1 MKAALVTGAATRG
14 GAAIARELHR
24 RGLTL
29 LLHHSPR
36 SAVQA
41 KALAGELNATRSAS
55 AATWCADFSEPVI
68 RVPGWVVDA
77 AVEVCVCNASVWE
90 ASTLADCDR
99 AATDW
104 NVHVA
109 SHAAVL
115 AALRAS
121 LRSIVTITDVH
132 ADRPARGHL
141 WYTTT
146 KAALQAMTMAL
157 AADWSPR
164 VRCNVVQPGTLPWP
178 EGWSDRARQE
188 SVLRGIPLA
197 REGSFEDLAA
207 TVSWIALDAHYV
219 TGQILAVDGGRS
231 RVLCD

>member
-1 MKAALVTGAATRG
+1 MKSALVTGAAARG

-36 SAVQA
+36 SALQA
-41 KALAGELNATRSAS
+41 QALAGELNAARSAS
-55 AATWCADFSEPVI
+55 ALTWCADFSEPVV
-68 RVPGWVVDA
+68 RVPQWIVNA

-90 ASTLADCDR
+90 PSTLADGDR
-99 AATDW
+99 AAADW
-104 NVHVA
+104 NVHVT

-115 AALRAS
+115 SALQAS

-132 ADRPARGHL
+132 ADRPARGRL

-157 AADWSPR
+157 AADWAPQ

-178 EGWSDRARQE
+178 EGWADRERQQ
-188 SVLRGIPLA
+188 SVLRAIPLA
-197 REGSFEDLAA
+197 REGSFEELAA
-207 TVSWIALDAHYV
+207 TVGWLALDAHYV
-219 TGQILAVDGGRS
+219 TGQVLAVDGGRS